1 MNELELLFSH
11 SVGSD
16 YMQPHGLQ
24 YVRPPCS
31 NSCPLSQWCP
41 PTISSSVAPFSSCP
55 QSFPASGSF
64 PMSWLFASGSQ
75 SIGALASV
83 LSLNIHDWF
92 PLGLTDLNFLQY
104 KGISRVFSSTTVWKH
119 QFLVLTLSTVQLS
132 PLYITTGKTIVFK
145 IWTLLAKWWLYF

>member
-1 MNELELLFSH
+1 MSDSLWPHELQHTRLPCPSPTP
-11 SVGSD
+11 GA
-16 YMQPHGLQ
+16 
-24 YVRPPCS
+24 CS
-31 NSCPLSQWCP
+31 NSCPSSQWCH
-41 PTISSSVAPFSSCP
+41 PTISFSVNPFSSCL
-55 QSFPASGSF
+55 QCFPASGSF
-64 PMSWLFASGSQ
+64 SMGWLLASGSQ